1 MARRPTKQQNLQLE
15 SLETRQMLS
24 VAGGTAVSG
33 SVAPTAE
40 KQYMLELVNLVRTD
54 PGAAAQR
61 ITSDLSP
68 STVETLKYYNVN
80 LDSARQRISNVK
92 PRQPLA
98 WNDQLASAAQ
108 EHSDDMASKGYQS
121 HTGSDGSS
129 PDQRIERA
137 GYKNRRKTLENAFAY
152 AESVDQAM
160 QAFTL
165 DWGVPEHS
173 HLRNMTDPD
182 STDGDSLKEV
192 GFGITN
198 SSKPGF
204 AKVVTQDFGLRN
216 NSPTYLLGVAYN
228 DKDHDRFYT
237 PGEGQGGVEIDLTN
251 DKGQT
256 VSTSSGAAGGY
267 QVPLAPG
274 HYHLRALLNGQEIR
288 DTDINIGS
296 QNVKVDFILSDPV
309 TTSSSSKDSG
319 NNQAQ
324 TLQAQPPKSDANQD
338 SDKTP
343 TKTQASQPQ
352 AQQITPPKQQSQP
365 QPDQS
370 QDSGKKTES
379 KTTDQAQTGTK
390 TESKTTTVAVET
402 TPKKSEPK
410 DQEDQKKQDAV
421 DCAMILRG
429 GPEID
434 QWETWNF
441 VPMG

>member
-108 EHSDDMASKGYQS
+108 EHSDDMATKGYQS

-267 QVPLAPG
+267 QIPLAPG

-296 QNVKVDFILSDPV
+296 QNMKVDFILSDPV
-309 TTSSSSKDSG
+309 TTSSSKDSG

-338 SDKTP
+338 SDKTS